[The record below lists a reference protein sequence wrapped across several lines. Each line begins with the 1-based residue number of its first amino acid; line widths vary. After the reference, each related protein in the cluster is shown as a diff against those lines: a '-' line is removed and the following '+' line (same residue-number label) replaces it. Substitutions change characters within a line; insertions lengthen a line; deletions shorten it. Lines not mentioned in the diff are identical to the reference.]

1 MDLKVLVLDKDLSLY
16 NHVKNFSLIQEGSVY
31 FSDTRRDLY
40 TFIRNNDINVIITEF
55 EDNPLDGVSF
65 LQDIKAFDSL
75 LDVILLGKPLDSDK
89 VLNLIHKGATDYL
102 EKPVR
107 EPDLEKTLKK
117 IKDKRRLRKKTFKL
131 ESELEKKYSFHGM
144 VGKSPYML
152 EIFHV
157 IEKIAPYFK
166 SVLITGEAGTGR
178 KMAAQALCN
187 QSQAPNKSFMVFDCV
202 AVLPSLFEQELFGYR
217 KGAFKGAEKNYMG
230 LFEKADKG
238 VIYLDEIGEMP
249 LSFQSKLAQVLQERQ
264 MKPMGAKEKKEID
277 VRVIASSTRNLK
289 EQVKKEKFSQELY
302 NQLNKVEIHIPP
314 LRMRA
319 EDIPLLVRHFLKHLN
334 QKYNK
339 NIKGLSQRVQK
350 FFHSYEWTGNVRE
363 LKDVMDMAVEVSDK
377 DFIDMESLP
386 QYFQES
392 LARPKK
398 IPFIRREEL
407 STMDALEKEY
417 IIYLLKITDSNMTQT
432 AKTLGISR
440 STLYNKIEKY
450 HIPH

>member
-1 MDLKVLVLDKDLSLY
+1 MDLKVLILDKDLSLY
-16 NHVKNFSLIQEGSVY
+16 NTVKNLHFIQDGSVY

-40 TFIRNNDINVIITEF
+40 TFVRNNDINVIITEF
-55 EDNPLDGVSF
+55 KDKSLDGISF
-65 LQDIKAFDSL
+65 VQDIKAFDSL
-75 LDVILLGKPLDSDK
+75 LDVILLGKPLDSEK

-102 EKPVR
+102 EMPLK
-107 EPDLEKTLKK
+107 EQDLEKTLKK
-117 IKDKRRLRKKTFKL
+117 IKDKRRLRKKTLKL
-131 ESELEKKYSFHGM
+131 ETELEKEFSFQGM

-152 EIFHV
+152 EIFNV
-157 IEKIAPYFK
+157 IEKIASYFK
-166 SVLITGEAGTGR
+166 CVLITGEAGTGR
-178 KMAAQALCN
+178 KMAAQALCSL
-187 QSQAPNKSFMVFDCV
+187 SQAPNKNFVIFDCV
-202 AVLPSLFEQELFGYR
+202 AVPGSLFEQELFGYK
-217 KGAFKGAEKNYMG
+217 KGAFQGAEKTHKG

-249 LSFQSKLAQVLQERQ
+249 LSFQPKLAQVLEEQKI
-264 MKPMGAKEKKEID
+264 KPLGAKEKREVD

-319 EDIPLLVRHFLKHLN
+319 EDIPLLVRHFLKMFN

-339 NIKGLSQRVQK
+339 DIKGVSQKVQK

-363 LKDVMDMAVEVSDK
+363 LRDVIEIAVEVSDK
-377 DFIDMESLP
+377 DFIDMEGLP

-392 LARPKK
+392 LTRPKK

-417 IIYLLKITDSNMTQT
+417 IIYLLKITDSNMTET
-432 AKTLGISR
+432 AKTMGISR

-450 HIPH
+450 GIPH